1 MHLGYSAPESAKK
14 VLTAADFGVTET
26 TLAPGATEAAPN
38 ATESASSAGINLFA
52 DSFVPSFFRRVA
64 CSPDGALVIAPTG
77 IHRPPNAPKLAP
89 GAKADPAQAGTGNS
103 YCTHVFSRDN
113 LASPCV
119 SLVGLEEPSIAV
131 RCCLRPYKLIPH
143 GGESMIPGEYRFV
156 FAVVTLGCVFI
167 YDTQHTHP
175 LAKFAGLHYAPINDA
190 AWSEDGRVLTVCSS
204 DGYLSFFRFEQG
216 ALGKLFV
223 FH

>member
-1 MHLGYSAPESAKK
+1 MSLS
-14 VLTAADFGVTET
+14 LTEKNTVCAILLS
-26 TLAPGATEAAPN
+26 LACF
-38 ATESASSAGINLFA
+38 SH
-52 DSFVPSFFRRVA
+52 VYRRVV

-77 IHRPPNAPKLAP
+77 IHRPPNAPKVTAS
-89 GAKADPAQAGTGNS
+89 GTKTDPTPPGTGNS
-103 YCTHVFSRDN
+103 YCTHVFARDN

-143 GGESMIPGEYRFV
+143 GGESMIPGAYRFV
-156 FAVVTLGCVFI
+156 FAVVTLSSVFV

-204 DGYLSFFRFEQG
+204 DGYLSFFRFEPG
-216 ALGKLFV
+216 ALGKCNYFYTAQ
-223 FH
+223 

>member
-1 MHLGYSAPESAKK
+1 M
-14 VLTAADFGVTET
+14 VTEKDNYSISALCDLLL
-26 TLAPGATEAAPN
+26 TLDTC
-38 ATESASSAGINLFA
+38 LY
-52 DSFVPSFFRRVA
+52 RRVV

-77 IHRPPNAPKLAP
+77 IHRPPNAPKVAAS
-89 GAKADPAQAGTGNS
+89 GSKTDPTPPGTGNS
-103 YCTHVFSRDN
+103 YCTHVFARDN

-143 GGESMIPGEYRFV
+143 SGESMIPGSYRFV
-156 FAVVTLGCVFI
+156 FAVVTLSSVFV

-204 DGYLSFFRFEQG
+204 DGYLSFFRFEPG
-216 ALGKLFV
+216 ALGKHTFSPALFGSINSV
-223 FH
+223 NCTFLFQLKGSSWKTRWCRK